1 MYGMWEIHHR
11 DKHTKQQGR
20 LYMIIKYF
28 HLDMSI
34 ISTSKCTS
42 CLSQELLKITFDFIM
57 ASWVDC
63 LTSDLVHY
71 RLHKETAW
79 VKQHWREPDL
89 LVAHLQTFRCSEN
102 LHSQEVKE
110 NRRKDTYQVT
120 HIIEQARNSQEL
132 AFPES
137 QHTAI
142 SEEFCNPLQES
153 IPCEYSF

>member
-1 MYGMWEIHHR
+1 MPGMWEVHHR
-11 DKHTKQQGR
+11 GKHTKQQGR
-20 LYMIIKYF
+20 LYMIIQFF
-28 HLDMSI
+28 HLDKSI
-34 ISTSKCTS
+34 NSTSNWTS
-42 CLSQELLKITFDFIM
+42 CLSQELLKNHNWFHNSILSGLPYLWHCPLDSTRSRRGF
-57 ASWVDC
+57 SKNW
-63 LTSDLVHY
+63 H
-71 RLHKETAW
+71 
-79 VKQHWREPDL
+79 EPDL

-142 SEEFCNPLQES
+142 SEVLQPSTGINPVRV
-153 IPCEYSF
+153 